1 MGEKMQAE
9 YYFKREI
16 EHILAALMPA
26 NRLALEVSL
35 ATGLRIGDVL
45 SLKVEDVRRGRWTVQ
60 EAKTGK
66 RKAVRL
72 TKELQARCLALA
84 GPVYV
89 FSGRLDGMHPRTR
102 QAVWKDLN
110 RVAKVFRL
118 KVNLTP
124 HSMRKVYAVE
134 QYHKSRDLKRVQK
147 LLNHSSE
154 AVTMLYAMA
163 DEQVRKK
170 LGGIG
175 DEEL

>member
-1 MGEKMQAE
+1 M
-9 YYFKREI
+9 
-16 EHILAALMPA
+16 
-26 NRLALEVSL
+26 
-35 ATGLRIGDVL
+35 
-45 SLKVEDVRRGRWTVQ
+45 
-60 EAKTGK
+60 
-66 RKAVRL
+66 
-72 TKELQARCLALA
+72 ALA

-163 DEQVRKK
+163 DQQVRKK